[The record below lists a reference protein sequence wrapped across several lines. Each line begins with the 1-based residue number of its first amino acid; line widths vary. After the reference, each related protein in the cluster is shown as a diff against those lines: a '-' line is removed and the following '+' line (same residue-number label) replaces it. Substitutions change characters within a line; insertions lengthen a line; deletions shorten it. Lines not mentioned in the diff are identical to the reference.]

1 MTTLAQPTRIPSFED
16 GDEAVANAATDAAV
30 PRLLLVDDEP
40 RLLRSLHALLDGK
53 GYYLATAGSGR
64 EALAQL
70 ASFPF
75 DLVLLDLRMPDMSGH
90 DVMDFINA
98 RGIDISVIILSG
110 DTGVEAAIG
119 AVNRRAYGYLRKP
132 YQHGELLNLVGNAL
146 EKRRLEAE
154 NKAFASRIERS
165 ETLYRFLIDSSPDI
179 IYMLDPEG
187 RFTYVNHRVKDLLG
201 FDRDSLIG
209 AHYTEI
215 VHDDDLERARRVF
228 NERRIG
234 NRATRNVELRLKCK
248 DHMVKER
255 VFEASLRTVSFSSMG
270 IYGNGGQQGMK
281 QGAKR
286 YFGTYG
292 IARDVTEKRRTE
304 ELISYQAFH
313 DILTDLPNRALFRD
327 RVQLALAQAKRGGQ
341 ELALMFIDLDRF
353 KIINDSLGH
362 LKGDELLR
370 QVAARLKQCLRKGD
384 TLARLGGDEFVVLLP
399 ELRERPVAS
408 VVAEKFL
415 QALSSPFVIDDTKLH
430 VSASIGIAVFPEDG
444 EQIDDLIRHAD
455 IAMYKVKGEG
465 KNGYSYYDSSM
476 LDAAHD
482 KVSMGHELRRALQSG
497 ELEMHYQP
505 QVDVKTGAIV
515 SAEALMRWHHPERG
529 LLSAGEFLPLAE
541 EIGLMVPLSDWMID
555 TVCGDMRRLPAAG
568 TPLRIAINLSPT
580 CLGREDF
587 YGKLRKALEQNGVA
601 PNRIEVEITEN
612 ISIRNPQHTIQQLT
626 KLSNLGVRVAIDDF
640 GTGYSSLAYLHRL
653 PVHTLKIDQS
663 FVKEI
668 DREGGHFPVVL
679 AIISIAR
686 GLGLDLI
693 AEGVETE
700 SQSRYLK
707 DAGCHVM
714 QGYLY
719 HIPLR
724 PDEFARLVETRAC
737 GGREERA

>member
-1 MTTLAQPTRIPSFED
+1 MTIIPAQPPRIPALE
-16 GDEAVANAATDAAV
+16 GGNETLTEAAA

-40 RLLRSLHALLDGK
+40 RLLGSLRALLDGN
-53 GYYLATAGSGR
+53 GYYLATASNGR

-98 RGIDISVIILSG
+98 QGIDVSVIVLSG
-110 DTGVEAAIG
+110 DTGIEAAIG

-132 YQHGELLNLVGNAL
+132 YQHGELLSLVGNAL

-154 NKAFASRIERS
+154 NKAFASRVERS

-187 RFTYVNHRVKDLLG
+187 RFTYVNHQVKDLLG
-201 FDRDSLIG
+201 FDRDDLIG
-209 AHYTEI
+209 ASYTTI
-215 VHDDDLERARRVF
+215 VHDDDLERARHAF

-248 DHMVKER
+248 DPAAKER
-255 VFEASLRTVSFSSMG
+255 IFDTSLRTVSFSSMG
-270 IYGNGGQQGMK
+270 IYSSDGQRGTK
-281 QGAKR
+281 N

-327 RVQLALAQAKRGGQ
+327 RVQLALAQARRTDQ

-370 QVAARLKQCLRKGD
+370 QVAGRLKQCLRKGD

-399 ELRERPVAS
+399 ELSERPVAS
-408 VVAEKFL
+408 LVAEKFL

-430 VSASIGIAVFPEDG
+430 VSASIGIAVFPDDG
-444 EQIDDLIRHAD
+444 EQTDDLIRHAD

-482 KVSMGHELRRALQSG
+482 KVLMGHELRRALQSG
-497 ELEMHYQP
+497 ELEMYYQP
-505 QVDVKTGAIV
+505 QVDVNTGTVV

-541 EIGLMVPLSDWMID
+541 EIGLMVPLSDWMVD
-555 TVCGDMRRLPAAG
+555 TVCNDMQRLPAIG
-568 TPLRIAINLSPT
+568 TPLQIAINLSPT

-587 YGKLRKALEQNGVA
+587 FSKLRKALAHNGVA

-668 DREGGHFPVVL
+668 GREGGHFPVIL

-707 DAGCHVM
+707 DAGCHIM

-719 HIPLR
+719 HIPL
-724 PDEFARLVETRAC
+724 PLDALVHLIEMQAC
-737 GGREERA
+737 GSLEGHA